1 MLTALCKEIN
11 NYFIKD
17 TSAIHIGEYSI
28 SDGTISGIS
37 SPFDFMKIGQ
47 YFRIVG
53 SDLNDGVYQ
62 YTGEKITALKDE
74 DFSGAI
80 WAMSVPPVVIALA
93 AEIAEWRTK
102 NEAVTS
108 DNMSPYTSES
118 FDGYSYS
125 KGGNGKGG
133 TATTW
138 QGQFASQINQWKKIY
153 VI

>member
-17 TSAIHIGEYSI
+17 TSAIHSGDYSI
-28 SDGTISGIS
+28 SNGTISGVS
-37 SPFDFMKIGQ
+37 SPFDFLKIGQ

-53 SDLNDGVYQ
+53 SDLNDGVYL
-62 YTGEKITALKDE
+62 YNGERLDLKDE

-80 WAMSVPPVVIALA
+80 WAMSIPPVVLALA
-93 AEIAEWRTK
+93 AEIEKWRAE
-102 NEAVTS
+102 NEAVNS

-125 KGGNGKGG
+125 KGANGKGG

-138 QGQFASQINQWKKIY
+138 QGQFASQLNPYRRIY